1 MDTTRRYGRIT
12 GWGMYVP
19 ERVLTNH
26 ELEQMVDTN
35 DEWIVS
41 RTGIRER
48 RIAGAGETTSTM
60 AVEAAQQ
67 ALARADVVPQDLD
80 LIIVATSSPDYFT
93 PPVSSMVQDQLDAK
107 RAAAFTLVAGCT
119 GFVYALVTASQFI
132 ETGMY
137 NKILV
142 IGVEHLSIATDW
154 SDRNTC
160 VLFGD
165 GAGAV
170 VVEASDQPT
179 GILSAELGSE
189 GKDWDALIFPGGGS
203 ARPFNE
209 QSLVNK
215 EQYLRMD
222 GRRVFKFATR
232 VMTGSTLNVV
242 RQSGLAWD
250 DIELLIPHQA
260 NARIIDLAVRRLKID
275 PAKVMVNLD
284 RYGNTSAAS
293 IPLALCEAVD
303 QGRLKSGEHCVM
315 VGFGSGLTWAAA
327 VLHWQP
333 EKVDQS
339 PILVENWPI
348 RERVRQPVTRL
359 RNAVW
364 SAGVVARTRLQEAS
378 TVLLMPLYTWQGRLR
393 KRLKKPES
401 KKE

>member
-1 MDTTRRYGRIT
+1 MTERYGRIT

-19 ERVLTNH
+19 DRVLTNH
-26 ELEQMVDTN
+26 DLEQMVDTS

-48 RIAGAGETTSTM
+48 RITGPGETTSTM
-60 AVEAAQQ
+60 SVEAAKQ
-67 ALARADVVPQDLD
+67 ALARAGVAPEEVD

-93 PPVSSMVQDQLDAK
+93 PPVSSMVQDQLEAK
-107 RAAAFTLVAGCT
+107 KAAAFTLGAGCT

-132 ETGMY
+132 ATGMY
-137 NKILV
+137 DKVLV
-142 IGVEHLSIATDW
+142 IGVENLSMAVDWTDR
-154 SDRNTC
+154 DTC

-170 VVEASDQPT
+170 VVEASCQPT
-179 GILSAELGSE
+179 GVLSAELGSQ
-189 GKDWDALIFPGGGS
+189 GKDWDALIFPGGG
-203 ARPFNE
+203 AAKPFSE
-209 QSLVNK
+209 ETLVNK

-232 VMTGSTLNVV
+232 VMTDSTLRVV
-242 RQSGLAWD
+242 RESGVPWN
-250 DIELLIPHQA
+250 DINLIIPHQA

-303 QGRLKSGEHCVM
+303 QERLKSGEHAVM
-315 VGFGSGLTWAAA
+315 VGFGAGLTWAAA
-327 VLHWQP
+327 VVHWQP
-333 EKVDQS
+333 EKVDEA
-339 PILVENWPI
+339 PILVENWPV
-348 RERVRQPVTRL
+348 RERLRQPVTRL

-364 SAGVVARTRLQEAS
+364 SAGVVVRSRLQEAS
-378 TVLLMPLYTWQGRLR
+378 TALLLPLYTWQGRRR
-393 KRLKKPES
+393 KRRKQQENKK
-401 KKE
+401 K

>member
-1 MDTTRRYGRIT
+1 MAKRYGRIT

-19 ERVLTNH
+19 DRVLANH
-26 ELEQMVDTN
+26 DLEQMVDTS

-48 RIAGAGETTSTM
+48 RIAEAGETTSTM
-60 AVEAAQQ
+60 SVEAAQL
-67 ALARADVVPQDLD
+67 ALARADVSPEELD

-93 PPVSSMVQDQLDAK
+93 PPVSSMVQDQLGAK
-107 RAAAFTLVAGCT
+107 KAAAFTLGAGCT
-119 GFVYALVTASQFI
+119 GFVYALVTASKFI

-137 NKILV
+137 EKILV
-142 IGVEHLSIATDW
+142 VGVEHLSMAVDWTDR
-154 SDRNTC
+154 DTC

-170 VVEASDQPT
+170 VVETSYQPT
-179 GILSAELGSE
+179 GVLSAELGSE

-203 ARPFNE
+203 AKPFGE
-209 QSLVNK
+209 QTLPNK
-215 EQYLRMD
+215 ENYLHMD

-232 VMTGSTLNVV
+232 AMTDSTLRVV
-242 RQSGLAWD
+242 RDSGLSWG

-284 RYGNTSAAS
+284 RYGNTSTAS

-315 VGFGSGLTWAAA
+315 VGFGAGLTWAAT

-333 EKVDQS
+333 EKVDET

-348 RERVRQPVTRL
+348 RERLRQPVTNL

-364 SAGVVARTRLQEAS
+364 SAGVVMRSRLQEAS
-378 TVLLMPLYTWQGRLR
+378 TALLLPLYTWQGRWR
-393 KRLKKPES
+393 KRRRRREDE
-401 KKE
+401 KE